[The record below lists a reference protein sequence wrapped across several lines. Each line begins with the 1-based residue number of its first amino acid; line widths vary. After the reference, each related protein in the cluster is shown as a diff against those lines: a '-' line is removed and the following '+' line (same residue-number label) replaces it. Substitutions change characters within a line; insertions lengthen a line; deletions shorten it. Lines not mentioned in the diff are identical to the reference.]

1 MNYKKLFQNII
12 LIISILTLTK
22 LTLASSIH
30 LNKTDSSNSTH
41 IQGGVSDW
49 VAPAYADKLK
59 NPLAGN
65 LSVLK
70 DAKNLFKTN
79 CVSCHGDK
87 GEGNGPA
94 AASLTPKPKNLTSE
108 IVQKQSDGVLFW
120 KITTGKSPMLSWKD
134 ALTEKQRWEIV
145 NYIRQLRKK

>member
-1 MNYKKLFQNII
+1 MNYKKFFQNTILVLSVFII
-12 LIISILTLTK
+12 TQ

-30 LNKTDSSNSTH
+30 SDKTDNSNSTYY
-41 IQGGVSDW
+41 QVGGSDW
-49 VAPAYADKLK
+49 VAPSYADKLK

-65 LSVLK
+65 MSVLK

-79 CVSCHGDK
+79 CASCHGDK

-94 AASLTPKPKNLTSE
+94 AASLTPKPKNLTSAA
-108 IVQKQSDGVLFW
+108 VQKQSDGVLFW

-145 NYIRQLRKK
+145 NYIRQLKKK